1 MKKIEMNYEV
11 TEKGIVISDIHN
23 LLAVCQE
30 RYEMYIDNVMNGIN
44 AQIQGLISQGYNK
57 GKITVEA

>member
-1 MKKIEMNYEV
+1 MKKIEMTYEV
-11 TEKGIVISDIHN
+11 TEKGIVISDIHD

>member
-11 TEKGIVISDIHN
+11 TEKGIVISDIHE

>member
-1 MKKIEMNYEV
+1 MNYEV
-11 TEKGIVISDIHN
+11 TEKGIVISDIHE